1 MAPKDIEAVDDLERA
16 VRADPTALPDVADRI
31 DARLAGEDLT
41 DRLDAGRALR
51 AAANHDPELVEPHVG
66 TLVDLLSSER
76 GSLQLSGAVGLAE
89 YAGLAP
95 EDPLVLGAVPR
106 LVELLDET
114 VAPAIEEAT
123 IRALGRIGMHNPE
136 LVADADPVVGE
147 LFREATFPTRT
158 VVCKWFVRAVAEDPR
173 QFPETVAA
181 YAAVVADEDDAMA
194 RFAAEALAQVATADP
209 GAIPDPG
216 QVLADLE
223 ALEATVDADPRR
235 GVGEGVRDAARTF
248 RDLDVANG

>member
-1 MAPKDIEAVDDLERA
+1 MPPKDIEAVDDLERA
-16 VRADPTALPDVADRI
+16 VRADPTVLPDIADRI

-51 AAANHDPELVEPHVG
+51 AAASHDPELVEPHVE
-66 TLVDLLSSER
+66 TLVALLSSEQ
-76 GSLQLSGAVGLAE
+76 GSLQLSGAIGVAE

-95 EDPLVLGAVPR
+95 EDPRVLRAVPR

-123 IRALGRIGMHNPE
+123 VRTLGRVGMRDPAA
-136 LVADADPVVGE
+136 VTDADPVVAA

-158 VVCKWFVRAVAEDPR
+158 VICKWFVRAVAEDPR

-194 RFAAEALAQVATADP
+194 RFAAEAIARVASADP
-209 GAIPDPG
+209 GAVSDPAR
-216 QVLADLE
+216 VLADLE
-223 ALEATVDADPRR
+223 ALEAKVDADPRR

-248 RDLDVANG
+248 RELHSANG